1 MFKEITERTFKDND
15 NYLIQRCTYREI
27 VDKEKLVNIY
37 LDDYLSFDYM
47 GSAEFEFGAIGKTW
61 SFIKENGAHYSHR
74 VHRME
79 NGHKLYFYM
88 PTHWDEKEIIAFMKE
103 CIERRFNTKERTD
116 FDYAF
121 KDYMTGTTN
130 VWLNVNWGD
139 RGLPWFVSNH
149 PEPIFQIQREVYLH
163 RGIHGSS
170 KEQQQKLFDTVGFG
184 DIVLVP
190 DWKLGVVHDEVK
202 GFGED
207 FITVKP
213 FGRPKRY
220 RPDQCIFTGE
230 AGDLLIQMLAKGP
243 TPEEALASQPVDK
256 TEE

>member
-1 MFKEITERTFKDND
+1 MFKEITERTFKDNY

-61 SFIKENGAHYSHR
+61 SFIKENGGYYSHR

-121 KDYMTGTTN
+121 KDYITGTTN

-190 DWKLGVVHDEVK
+190 DWKLGIIHDEVK

-213 FGRPKRY
+213 FGRPKRF
-220 RPDQCIFTGE
+220 RADQCIFTGE

-243 TPEEALASQPVDK
+243 TPEEAATSEPKADQ
-256 TEE
+256 

>member
-61 SFIKENGAHYSHR
+61 RFIKDNGAYYSHR

-79 NGHKLYFYM
+79 NGHRLYFYI

-103 CIERRFNTKERTD
+103 CIEKRFNTKERTD

-121 KDYMTGTTN
+121 KDYITSTTN

-139 RGLPWFVSNH
+139 RGLPWFVSTH
-149 PEPIFQIQREVYLH
+149 PEPIFQISREVYLH

-190 DWKLGVVHDEVK
+190 DWKLGIIHDEVK

-230 AGDLLIQMLAKGP
+230 AGDMLIQMLAKGP
-243 TPEEALASQPVDK
+243 TPEVKE
-256 TEE
+256 

>member
-61 SFIKENGAHYSHR
+61 SFIKENGEHYSHR

-149 PEPIFQIQREVYLH
+149 PEPIFQISREVYLH

-213 FGRPKRY
+213 YGRPKRY

-230 AGDLLIQMLAKGP
+230 AGDMLIQMLAKGP
-243 TPEEALASQPVDK
+243 TPEAKE
-256 TEE
+256 

>member
-79 NGHKLYFYM
+79 NGHRLYFYI

-103 CIERRFNTKERTD
+103 CIEKRFNTKERTE
-116 FDYAF
+116 FENAF
-121 KDYMTGTTN
+121 KGYITGTNN
-130 VWLNVNWGD
+130 VWLNINNGD
-139 RGLPWFVSNH
+139 RGLPWFVSTH
-149 PEPIFQIQREVYLH
+149 HEPIFQIVREVYLH
-163 RGIHGSS
+163 RGINNSS
-170 KEQQQKLFDTVGFG
+170 KKQQQALFDTVS
-184 DIVLVP
+184 INNIIMVP
-190 DWKLGVVHDEVK
+190 DENLGVRHDTVK

-207 FITVKP
+207 FVTVKAY
-213 FGRPKRY
+213 GRAKRY
-220 RPDQCIFTGE
+220 RADQCIFIGNTDEPGE
-230 AGDLLIQMLAKGP
+230 HINADKQFSELLA
-243 TPEEALASQPVDK
+243 ESC
-256 TEE
+256 

>member
-1 MFKEITERTFKDND
+1 MRKPITKYMFADND

-27 VDKEKLVNIY
+27 VDAEDLTKLNI
-37 LDDYLSFDYM
+37 DSYLSFDYM

-61 SFIKENGAHYSHR
+61 QFIKENGAHYSHR
-74 VHRME
+74 VHRMV

-88 PTHWDEKEIIAFMKE
+88 PTHWDEKKVIEFMQY
-103 CIERRFNTKERTD
+103 CIKHRFNTKERTD
-116 FDYAF
+116 FEYAF
-121 KDYMTGTTN
+121 KDYITGTTN
-130 VWLNVNWGD
+130 VWLNINNGD

-170 KEQQQKLFDTVGFG
+170 KEQQQKLFDIVGFG

-190 DWKLGVVHDEVK
+190 DWKLGIIHDEVK

-213 FGRPKRY
+213 YGRPKRF
-220 RPDQCIFTGE
+220 RADQCIFTGE
-230 AGDLLIQMLAKGP
+230 ASNLLIQMLAAGP
-243 TPEEALASQPVDK
+243 TPEEASVAK
-256 TEE
+256 AE

>member
-79 NGHKLYFYM
+79 NGHRLYFYM
-88 PTHWDEKEIIAFMKE
+88 PTHWDEKEVIAFMKE
-103 CIERRFNTKERTD
+103 CTERRFNTKERTD

-121 KDYMTGTTN
+121 KDYITGTTN

-184 DIVLVP
+184 DIVLVS

-213 FGRPKRY
+213 YGRPKRY

-243 TPEEALASQPVDK
+243 TPEEVAAS
-256 TEE
+256 